1 MAVSAHVSSVG
12 ELMNQ
17 LISRLLVCRVTS
29 HITPALVDAV
39 LEQLPVGKPAAEC
52 RAMRDMFLREAANR
66 LTGSTWQRAQTL
78 AGLIQRFHHPTDDV
92 RRLLWQAAKTGVP
105 LPTST
110 RQVFRV
116 IASD

>member
-1 MAVSAHVSSVG
+1 MSD
-12 ELMNQ
+12 
-17 LISRLLVCRVTS
+17 LIPRLLVCRATN
-29 HITPALVDAV
+29 HIPTALVDAI

-52 RAMRDMFLREAANR
+52 RAMRDTFLREAAR
-66 LTGSTWQRAQTL
+66 KLTGSTWQRAQTL
-78 AGLIQRFHHPTDDV
+78 AALIQRFHHPTDDI
-92 RRLLWQAAKTGVP
+92 RRLLWQAARTGVP

>member
-1 MAVSAHVSSVG
+1 MSD
-12 ELMNQ
+12 
-17 LISRLLVCRVTS
+17 LIPRLLVCRATN
-29 HITPALVDAV
+29 HIPTALVDAI
-39 LEQLPVGKPAAEC
+39 LEQLPLGKPAADC
-52 RAMRDMFLREAANR
+52 RAMRDALLREAAR
-66 LTGSTWQRAQTL
+66 KLTGSTWQRAQTL
-78 AGLIQRFHHPTDDV
+78 AGLIQRFHHPTDDI

>member
-1 MAVSAHVSSVG
+1 MSD
-12 ELMNQ
+12 
-17 LISRLLVCRVTS
+17 LIPRLLVCRATN
-29 HITPALVDAV
+29 HIPTALVDAI
-39 LEQLPVGKPAAEC
+39 LEQLPVGKPAADC
-52 RAMRDMFLREAANR
+52 RAMRDALLREAARR

-78 AGLIQRFHHPTDDV
+78 AGLIQRFHHPTDDI

>member
-1 MAVSAHVSSVG
+1 
-12 ELMNQ
+12 MNQQ
-17 LISRLLVCRVTS
+17 LISRLLVARTTG
-29 HITPALVDAV
+29 HAPIDLIDAI
-39 LEQLPVGKPAAEC
+39 LEQLPVGKPAADC
-52 RAMRDMFLREAANR
+52 RAMRDEFLREAARR

-78 AGLIQRFHHPTDDV
+78 AALIQRFHHPTDDV
-92 RRLLWQAAKTGVP
+92 RRLLWQAARTGVP

>member
-1 MAVSAHVSSVG
+1 
-12 ELMNQ
+12 MNQQ
-17 LISRLLVCRVTS
+17 LISRLLVCRVTN
-29 HITPALVDAV
+29 HIPTALVDAI

-52 RAMRDMFLREAANR
+52 RAMRDEFLREASRR

-78 AGLIQRFHHPTDDV
+78 ASLIQRFHRPVDDV
-92 RRLLWQAAKTGVP
+92 RRLLWLAAKTGVP

-116 IASD
+116 LSD

>member
-1 MAVSAHVSSVG
+1 
-12 ELMNQ
+12 MNQ
-17 LISRLLVCRVTS
+17 QLIFRLLAARTTGN
-29 HITPALVDAV
+29 ITPALVDAV
-39 LEQLPVGKPAAEC
+39 LEQLPIGKPAADC
-52 RAMRDMFLREAANR
+52 RAMRDMFLREAAGR

-78 AGLIQRFHHPTDDV
+78 AALIQRFHHPTDDI

>member
-1 MAVSAHVSSVG
+1 MSD
-12 ELMNQ
+12 
-17 LISRLLVCRVTS
+17 LIPRLLVCRVTN
-29 HITPALVDAV
+29 HITPALIDAV
-39 LEQLPVGKPAAEC
+39 LEQLPVGKPAADC
-52 RAMRDMFLREAANR
+52 RAMRDALLREAAR
-66 LTGSTWQRAQTL
+66 KLTGSTWQRAQTL
-78 AGLIQRFHHPTDDV
+78 AGLIQRFHHPTDDI

>member
-1 MAVSAHVSSVG
+1 MSD
-12 ELMNQ
+12 
-17 LISRLLVCRVTS
+17 LIPRLLVCRATN
-29 HITPALVDAV
+29 HIPTALVDAI

-52 RAMRDMFLREAANR
+52 RAMRDTFLREAAA
-66 LTGSTWQRAQTL
+66 LIPGTYWKKAETL
-78 AGLIQRFHHPTDDV
+78 AALIQRFHHPTDDI
-92 RRLLWQAAKTGVP
+92 RRLLWQAARTGVP